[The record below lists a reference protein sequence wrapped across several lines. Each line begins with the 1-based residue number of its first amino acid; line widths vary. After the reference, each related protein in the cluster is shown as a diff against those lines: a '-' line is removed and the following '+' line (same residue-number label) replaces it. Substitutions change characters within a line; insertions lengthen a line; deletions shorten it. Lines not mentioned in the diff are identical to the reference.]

1 MVIMLL
7 QRVTEGVRIV
17 SFIDLIFY
25 VDREHLGIKRLQLG
39 CVWKENWDGRQRI
52 PTVSSSSSVLNLNP
66 QVVKISFNTLSI
78 LRKQGSEPVLEG
90 FIWGKMIPYELSIS
104 CVFLYMRNQ
113 LKQASEIILN
123 ENVTKGHLLWKK
135 YIAGRL
141 VRSYIYFSDPGWACE
156 FTIYTNYC

>member
-1 MVIMLL
+1 
-7 QRVTEGVRIV
+7 
-17 SFIDLIFY
+17 
-25 VDREHLGIKRLQLG
+25 
-39 CVWKENWDGRQRI
+39 
-52 PTVSSSSSVLNLNP
+52 
-66 QVVKISFNTLSI
+66 
-78 LRKQGSEPVLEG
+78 
-90 FIWGKMIPYELSIS
+90 MIPYELSIS

-113 LKQASEIILN
+113 LKQASEIVLN